1 MTTTIIVKTK
11 TRNELKQIGLKGQT
25 YDQVINELIRLKRNG
40 QALLDSR
47 FASQQSSDSSSP

>member
-25 YDQVINELIRLKRNG
+25 YGQVINELIRLKRNG

-47 FASQQSSDSSSP
+47 FAS